1 MLSRGHSVHGYTF
14 EFRLDDSDIL
24 DPSVDWA
31 TWDAKGDLLVAR
43 QGAIQRYT
51 LGGIKNG
58 SPDFSADLESLHPP
72 ANNAPQAVPPN
83 A

>member
-1 MLSRGHSVHGYTF
+1 MFYRGSLVHGYTF
-14 EFRLDDSDIL
+14 EFRLDDSDTL

-51 LGGIKNG
+51 LGGLKNG
-58 SPDFSADLESLHPP
+58 SPDFSADLESLNPP
-72 ANNAPQAVPPN
+72 ANNAQLGGAPN